1 MRSPWLSA
9 VLAVMGLIGCS
20 ASAFSRHSDPHQ
32 ERLDVLTS
40 FTLALSKHDY
50 RAAAGYLAPEDRAK
64 LASADAGILP
74 EYRERVS
81 AIRRATLLNNPLI
94 EIRRGFIYG
103 IPDVLPVLAQGHADS
118 LDLHSAPDTGW
129 AAGQDSTRSE
139 AARKKELKQAEL
151 KRAAEAFFHA
161 VSKQEWEKALG
172 FLAPE
177 ERQEFLGPKGK
188 LKAGDRWRLAS
199 VDTSEWGALTLR
211 DGKLTGVVLI
221 IPEPRESGS
230 AL

>member
-1 MRSPWLSA
+1 MRSLWLPA
-9 VLAVMGLIGCS
+9 LLAMMGFAGCS
-20 ASAFSRHSDPHQ
+20 ASAFPGRADPKQ

-50 RAAAGYLAPEDRAK
+50 RAAAGFLAPEDRAK

-74 EYRERVS
+74 EYRERVG

-94 EIRRGFIYG
+94 EIRRGFIFG

-118 LDLHSAPDTGW
+118 LDLHASPDTGW
-129 AAGQDSTRSE
+129 AAVPDSTRSE
-139 AARKKELKQAEL
+139 AAREKEL
-151 KRAAEAFFHA
+151 KRAAGAFFRA
-161 VSKQEWEKALG
+161 VSKQEWERALG
-172 FLAPE
+172 LLDPG
-177 ERQEFLGPKGK
+177 ERQEFLDPKGK
-188 LKAGDRWRLAS
+188 LKADEKWRLAS
-199 VDTSEWGALTLR
+199 VDTTQWEALTLK

-221 IPEPRESGS
+221 IPEPRGRVP

>member
-1 MRSPWLSA
+1 MRSSWLTA
-9 VLAVMGLIGCS
+9 LLVVMGLSGCS
-20 ASAFSRHSDPHQ
+20 SSAFPGRSDPKQ

-40 FTLALSKHDY
+40 FTLALSKRDY
-50 RAAAGYLAPEDRAK
+50 RAAAGYLSPEDRAK
-64 LASADAGILP
+64 LATAEAGILP
-74 EYRERVS
+74 EYRERVR

-94 EIRRGFIYG
+94 EIRHGLIYG

-118 LDLHSAPDTGW
+118 LDLHAGPDTGW
-129 AAGQDSTRSE
+129 AMVPDSTRND
-139 AARKKELKQAEL
+139 AAGEKELKRTAEG
-151 KRAAEAFFHA
+151 FFHA

-172 FLAPE
+172 FLAPG
-177 ERQEFLGPKGK
+177 ERQEFLDPKGK

-199 VDTSEWGALTLR
+199 VDTSQWEALTLR

-221 IPEPRESGS
+221 IPEPRDRGP

>member
-1 MRSPWLSA
+1 MRSPRLP
-9 VLAVMGLIGCS
+9 VLLAVMGIVGCS
-20 ASAFSRHSDPHQ
+20 TSAFPRHSDPKQ

-50 RAAAGYLAPEDRAK
+50 RAAAAYLAPEDRAK
-64 LASADAGILP
+64 LAGAEAGILP

-94 EIRRGFIYG
+94 EIRRGLIYG

-118 LDLHSAPDTGW
+118 LDLHAAPDTGW
-129 AAGQDSTRSE
+129 AAVPDSTRSE
-139 AARKKELKQAEL
+139 ATREKEL

-172 FLAPE
+172 YLAPG
-177 ERQEFLGPKGK
+177 ERQEFLDPKGK
-188 LKAGDRWRLAS
+188 LKAEDRWRLAS
-199 VDTSEWGALTLR
+199 VDTSQWGALTLR

-221 IPEPRESGS
+221 IPEPREGGP